1 MSIMTEYRSIKK
13 ELGTEEFN
21 RIETY
26 LEMNS
31 NLLLSDIYYNRNE
44 YKKYE
49 QWKNEYYKEIL

>member
-1 MSIMTEYRSIKK
+1 MTEYRSIKK

-26 LEMNS
+26 LEMNP
-31 NLLLSDIYYNRNE
+31 NVLLSDIYYNRNE
-44 YKKYE
+44 YKKFE